1 MKLVEIRSFGDPG
14 SLKLGADER
23 PIPKPNEVLI
33 KVAAAGVNR
42 PDIMQRRG
50 LYHPPHGAS
59 KILGLEVAGEVVDKG
74 QTVVGWSVGDE
85 LCALTNGGGYS
96 EYVVAPAGQC
106 LPIPRGLELIEAAS
120 LPETFFTVWTNV
132 FDRAALKSGESI
144 LIHGGTSG
152 IGVAAI
158 QMAIAMGARV
168 YTTAGTDEKK
178 ALCEKL
184 GAATAI
190 NYRKDDFV
198 EILKELEPEG
208 VNVILDMVGG
218 DYINKNIKV
227 AAMDGRI
234 VNIALQNGAKIE
246 MNYWP
251 VIAKRLVLT
260 GSTLRP
266 QNDEKK
272 AKIAAQLLEKIWPK
286 IEAGEIKPIIDSVF
300 PLDKVVEAHQRIESG
315 EHIGKIML
323 QVS

>member
-1 MKLVEIRSFGDPG
+1 MKVVEIRSFGDAR
-14 SLKLGADER
+14 SLRLKADER

-33 KVAAAGVNR
+33 KVVGSGVNR

-50 LYHPPHGAS
+50 LYQPPFGAS
-59 KILGLEVAGEVVDKG
+59 EILGLEVAGEVVDKG
-74 QTVVGWSVGDE
+74 EAVVGWSIGDE
-85 LCALTNGGGYS
+85 LCALTNGGGYA
-96 EYVVAPAGQC
+96 EYAVAPAGQC

-132 FDRAALKSGESI
+132 FDRAALKPGESI

-158 QMAIAMGARV
+158 QMARALGARV
-168 YTTAGTDEKK
+168 YTTAGTDEKI

-184 GAATAI
+184 GAVAAI

-234 VNIALQNGAKIE
+234 VNIALQNGAKVE
-246 MNYWP
+246 VNYWP

-266 QNDEKK
+266 QNDEQK
-272 AKIAAQLLEKIWPK
+272 AKIAVQLREKIWPK
-286 IEAGEIKPIIDSVF
+286 IEAGEIKPIIDSIF
-300 PLDKVVEAHQRIESG
+300 PLEKVVDAHHRMESG